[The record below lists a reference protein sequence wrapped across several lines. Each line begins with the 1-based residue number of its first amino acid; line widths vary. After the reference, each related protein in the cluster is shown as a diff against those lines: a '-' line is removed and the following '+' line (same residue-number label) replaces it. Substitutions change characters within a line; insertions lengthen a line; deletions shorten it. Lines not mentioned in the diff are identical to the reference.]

1 MRKPRVAVFARA
13 PAIGVG
19 KSRLARD
26 VGRVEAWRLYRML
39 SARTLWRLRDPRWSV
54 EVAITPDRAEAGKA
68 PLGWPRTARRGQGG
82 GGLGVRLE
90 RVFAGASGPIA
101 VVGTDAPDI
110 SRALIAAAF
119 RAVSRSG
126 AAIGPAEDGGFW
138 LLALNARRARRLDLT
153 GVRWSGPHA
162 LADTLERIGPA
173 ERLPMLIDID
183 DGRDL
188 ARWRAS
194 LSGPSRG

>member
-1 MRKPRVAVFARA
+1 MHRPRVVVFARA
-13 PAIGVG
+13 PAMGVG

-26 VGRVEAWRLYRML
+26 VGSVEAWRLYRNL
-39 SARTLWRLRDPRWSV
+39 SARTLWRLADPRWAL
-54 EVAITPDRAEAGKA
+54 EVAITPDRAEAGGA
-68 PLGWPRTARRGQGG
+68 PLGWPKTARRRQGG

-90 RVFAGASGPIA
+90 RVFAGASGPVA
-101 VVGTDAPDI
+101 VVGTDAPEI
-110 SRALIAAAF
+110 SRALIGAAF
-119 RAVSRSG
+119 SAVRRSG
-126 AAIGPAEDGGFW
+126 AAVGPAEDGGFW
-138 LLALNARRARRLDLT
+138 LLALNARRARRLDLS

-173 ERLPMLIDID
+173 TRLPMLIDID

-194 LSGPSRG
+194 LSDPSRR